1 LNHILLVNIGNNKVL
16 RLVKGDITE
25 RNVDA
30 IVNAANS
37 YLKHGGGVAAAIVR
51 KGGTLIQ
58 EESNKIVKGIGGL
71 IPVGSAVITKAGNLP
86 CKAVIHTV
94 GPRMGEGDE
103 DYKLRKAVRSSLLLA
118 SEKGFRSISMP
129 AISSGIFGFPKDRC
143 AKILVGESKTFLQ
156 ASNSND
162 DCGNNKKDITP
173 TLDIIEFCIFDNET
187 LYYFENEFAISRIQQ
202 RHQMDNKKGQHL
214 MSR

>member
-1 LNHILLVNIGNNKVL
+1 MVNHGIDLVLEINLDNNKVL
-16 RLVKGDITE
+16 RLVNGDITE

-51 KGGTLIQ
+51 KGGTIIQ
-58 EESNKIVKGIGGL
+58 EESDKILTSRGP
-71 IPVGSAVITKAGNLP
+71 IPVGSAVATTAGKLP

-94 GPRMGEGDE
+94 GPRMGEGNE
-103 DYKLRKAVRSSLLLA
+103 DYKLRKAVRSSLSLA

-143 AKILVGESKTFLQ
+143 AKILVEESKMFLQ
-156 ASNSND
+156 
-162 DCGNNKKDITP
+162 GNNDYSSNNNTLS
-173 TLDIIEFCIFDNET
+173 TLDIIEFCI
-187 LYYFENEFAISRIQQ
+187 
-202 RHQMDNKKGQHL
+202 L
-214 MSR
+214 MMRL